1 MANCA
6 VFSALDGTGAYH
18 AVHMVEE
25 DREKTAFA
33 CHKGTFQFKRLA
45 FGLCNAPATFSR
57 LVMKALSGLD
67 RKYYAPFLDDVAVFS
82 KNVNDHMEH
91 LFNVLNAQRKAG
103 LTLQPSSPWLLYPIK
118 RFHTSVTRTRTITYT
133 CQRS

>member
-1 MANCA
+1 MSGCK

-18 AVHMVEE
+18 AVHME
-25 DREKTAFA
+25 DHAREKTAFA

-67 RKYYAPFLDDVAVFS
+67 KRFYAPFLDDVAVFS
-82 KNVNDHMEH
+82 HSIDEHMEH
-91 LFNVLNAQRKAG
+91 LFSVLNAQRKAG
-103 LTLQPSSPWLLYPIK
+103 LTLQPAK
-118 RFHTSVTRTRTITYT
+118 
-133 CQRS
+133 C